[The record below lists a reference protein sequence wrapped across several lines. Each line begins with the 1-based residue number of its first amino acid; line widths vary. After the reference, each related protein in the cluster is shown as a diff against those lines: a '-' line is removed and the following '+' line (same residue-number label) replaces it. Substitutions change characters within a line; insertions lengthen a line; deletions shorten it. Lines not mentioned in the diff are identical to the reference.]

1 MNRQKCLKLN
11 AFCVGR
17 HKEKEEFIKN
27 EIDSGCTQNNFLKL
41 CNVLILCKDSK
52 DVDNSQV
59 LSLHYDGNIC
69 KVDISFPTVCN
80 KKCRHINK

>member
-11 AFCVGR
+11 ACFVWVDMR
-17 HKEKEEFIKN
+17 EKEEFIKN

-80 KKCRHINK
+80 KNCVDT